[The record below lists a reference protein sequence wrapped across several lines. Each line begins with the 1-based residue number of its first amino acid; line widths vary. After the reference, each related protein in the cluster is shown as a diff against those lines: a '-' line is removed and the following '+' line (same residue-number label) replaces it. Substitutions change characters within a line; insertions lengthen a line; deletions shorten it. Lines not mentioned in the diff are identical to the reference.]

1 MMYYLNNKYHKNSP
15 LVYCKNYILGK
26 IEQAVRLLLS
36 WDFGEKVYTVLHQ
49 ITMQLL
55 RKPLTQ
61 EIAQHLQEA
70 LGSFHSSPIPLPSQI
85 RHKFGHQVCVR
96 IAKVERFSCNK
107 ISGFVHYTTIF
118 SSISPHWYV

>member
-1 MMYYLNNKYHKNSP
+1 
-15 LVYCKNYILGK
+15 
-26 IEQAVRLLLS
+26 
-36 WDFGEKVYTVLHQ
+36 
-49 ITMQLL
+49 MQLL

-96 IAKVERFSCNK
+96 RRKNVNFKLKPNFRFCALHGDFFIN
-107 ISGFVHYTTIF
+107 
-118 SSISPHWYV
+118 